1 MPVKYATVFGL
12 VAVSIALC
20 SGLAWNVNGGKEVY
34 AINGISMTEYAEMTE
49 TLGFDLKDGHQLSAD
64 HKAGNETYAVVD
76 ASGNKVASVYFIQGT
91 EDIMIPDGHGAQFKM
106 AVYIAISEDGT
117 IYEVAFKKGA
127 TGKNWLNGVSS
138 WVENN
143 ALGKGQSDVAGADT
157 AGSGAT
163 FSSEAFKLAVEEAYK
178 LYAADNA

>member
-1 MPVKYATVFGL
+1 
-12 VAVSIALC
+12 
-20 SGLAWNVNGGKEVY
+20 
-34 AINGISMTEYAEMTE
+34 MTEYAEITE

-64 HKAGNETYAVVD
+64 HKSGNETYAVVD

-91 EDIMIPDGHGAQFKM
+91 DEIMIPEGHGAKFTM
-106 AVYIAISEDGT
+106 AVYVAIDTDGN

-127 TGKNWLNGVSS
+127 TGNNWLNGVKN
-138 WVENN
+138 WADEN
-143 ALGKGQSDVAGADT
+143 AIGKGQADVAGAET

-163 FSSEAFKLAVEEAYK
+163 VSSEEFKVSVEKAYA